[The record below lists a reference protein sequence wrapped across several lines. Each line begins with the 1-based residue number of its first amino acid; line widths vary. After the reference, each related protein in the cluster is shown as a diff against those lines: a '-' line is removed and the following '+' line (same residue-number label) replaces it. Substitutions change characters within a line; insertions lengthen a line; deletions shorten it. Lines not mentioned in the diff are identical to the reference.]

1 MGIAVT
7 SGLALLFFVLF
18 FCQCR
23 KSREGTLFYTH
34 HNHLSISMILRFF
47 DCITRHL
54 PYFLFV
60 KWMFHLTDFHFWLNF
75 VFWRKGNRDH
85 YNTPHETTGYL
96 DVQHLERP
104 VVHAHAGNGEINLY
118 PYQTNDTWIT
128 WFFSRSN
135 SMLELFFRIQKC
147 IHMHEQ
153 CNSFLQKVYFLKI
166 VYTMSCDSYLQN
178 ALFFSDNTFC

>member
-54 PYFLFV
+54 SYFLFV

-75 VFWRKGNRDH
+75 VFMYTFLTKRKPWSLQ
-85 YNTPHETTGYL
+85 YNTRNDRIFRCSAPREASCSCTRG
-96 DVQHLERP
+96 QWRNQFIP
-104 VVHAHAGNGEINLY
+104 V
-118 PYQTNDTWIT
+118 
-128 WFFSRSN
+128 SN
-135 SMLELFFRIQKC
+135 QGHVNHMIFLKKYFHVGTFFRIQKC

-166 VYTMSCDSYLQN
+166 VYTMSCDSYL
-178 ALFFSDNTFC
+178 